1 MQSTLQPRTLDLARL
16 VSSTCVHS
24 CTKKV
29 INSELGFYILH
40 DPDPEQNFGLPTG
53 EYDIPLMIVSKK
65 FNADGS
71 LFDFFT
77 VTGDAFGDVIT
88 VNGVPWP
95 FFEVEP
101 RKYRFRLLDA
111 SVTRS
116 YLLHL
121 VSHILRFPMACDRS
135 SGNKFGL
142 WISKEDYSHKNIRLM
157 RLIRLLI
164 CHSPSSVLMPVF

>member
-1 MQSTLQPRTLDLARL
+1 MLNVTIRYHDHAVDITAENVGLGQAGKFSFCPFMHYGKSLN
-16 VSSTCVHS
+16 VE
-24 CTKKV
+24 
-29 INSELGFYILH
+29 IGFYILH

-53 EYDIPLMIVSKK
+53 QYDVPLMLVSKK

-121 VSHILRFPMACDRS
+121 VSYHFS
-135 SGNKFGL
+135 F
-142 WISKEDYSHKNIRLM
+142 RL
-157 RLIRLLI
+157 
-164 CHSPSSVLMPVF
+164 

>member
-1 MQSTLQPRTLDLARL
+1 MLTVTIRYHDHAVDITAENVGLGQAGMFTLSTFMLYEGRSLNFD
-16 VSSTCVHS
+16 
-24 CTKKV
+24 
-29 INSELGFYILH
+29 LGFYILH

-53 EYDIPLMIVSKK
+53 QYDVPLMIVSKK

-121 VSHILRFPMACDRS
+121 VSEIYVFLD
-135 SGNKFGL
+135 
-142 WISKEDYSHKNIRLM
+142 
-157 RLIRLLI
+157 LLQM
-164 CHSPSSVLMPVF
+164 SWQ

>member
-1 MQSTLQPRTLDLARL
+1 MSIPAPR
-16 VSSTCVHS
+16 
-24 CTKKV
+24 KV
-29 INSELGFYILH
+29 INSGLGFYILH

-121 VSHILRFPMACDRS
+121 VSHIPRFDWLMQDHLIVNPG
-135 SGNKFGL
+135 SGVP
-142 WISKEDYSHKNIRLM
+142 KEDYSHNSIRLM
-157 RLIRLLI
+157 RLIRLSI
-164 CHSPSSVLMPVF
+164 CHSPSSVLMPGF